1 MTLKMLR
8 LAAFVFLAFVVTAC
22 NIGIKAPSSSNLNDA
37 AATIV
42 AQTLQAATESASKGV
57 IANTPAPF
65 ASPNSMTP
73 TSTSTAP
80 ILTINNP
87 TNCRSGPG
95 TNFQLITAFN
105 PGTKLTILGK
115 DTADN
120 YWLVQLPQSQDT
132 CWASGEYATASG
144 NFASLP
150 DVTPTAG
157 AANGVPTA
165 PVFQNVNG
173 WTYYCRGT
181 GQTDITLSWIDRA
194 NNETGYRIYR
204 NGNVVAELPANST
217 SYAETITLLSG
228 QSVSYQIEA
237 YNSYGAARSGVATMT
252 CP

>member
-1 MTLKMLR
+1 MKSQTKL
-8 LAAFVFLAFVVTAC
+8 LAVYGFLIFILTAC
-22 NIGIKAPSSSNLNDA
+22 NIGVKAPSSPNVNDA

-42 AQTLQAATESASKGV
+42 AQTLQAATRSSVMGQTT
-57 IANTPAPF
+57 ANTPAPF
-65 ASPNSMTP
+65 SSPVQP
-73 TSTSTAP
+73 TTSAP
-80 ILTINNP
+80 LLTVNNP

-157 AANGVPTA
+157 AASGVPARPGSLFYKWVGPCSGMT
-165 PVFQNVNG
+165 
-173 WTYYCRGT
+173 T
-181 GQTDITLSWIDRA
+181 TLTWADNA
-194 NNETGYRIYR
+194 NNETGYHVYR
-204 NGNVVAELPANST
+204 DNTLIADLPANTT
-217 SYAETITLLSG
+217 SYTDIANIPIGATITY
-228 QSVSYQIEA
+228 SVEA
-237 YNSYGAARSGVATMT
+237 YNATGASSQRSISFA
-252 CP
+252 CQ